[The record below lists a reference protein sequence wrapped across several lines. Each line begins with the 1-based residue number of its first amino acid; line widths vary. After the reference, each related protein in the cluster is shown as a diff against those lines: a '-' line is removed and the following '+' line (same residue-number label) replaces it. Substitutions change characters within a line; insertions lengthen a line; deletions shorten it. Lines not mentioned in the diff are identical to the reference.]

1 MKIDWNR
8 KHTTLAVYAFLVLSA
23 VCCIV
28 FVLFHLA
35 GILQAANKFIQVI
48 HPVLWGFALAYLL
61 NRPVQFCKKK
71 VFRFLATPK
80 KPRRQW
86 IKGLSIAAV
95 YLFFGCC
102 LLGLLAVL
110 LPQLVRSLSIF
121 LANLPTYLSSLDQ
134 WLQQTSERLHIA
146 HWIDGGFSLAN
157 LFEKAFAYLKD
168 ILPDIAN
175 AGIDIA
181 YRVVGWGSSAVLAIV
196 ISIYTL
202 LSKDLLIAQAKKVVY
217 ALFRPKYAD
226 STIALTRESNEI
238 FGAYISNLLFEAF
251 LIGLL
256 HFLVLSICRVP
267 YTLLISVIIA
277 LTDILPYIGPV
288 IGAAISMLLLFVVSP
303 AYAVTLLIVTICIQ
317 QFEANFL
324 APKILGESTG
334 LTKFWVVVAILLG
347 GGLFGL
353 PGTILGI
360 PLFAVLYSV
369 LRQFIYARLRHRN
382 LSIHSEDYRS
392 DIDE

>member
-1 MKIDWNR
+1 MTIDWNR

-61 NRPVQFCKKK
+61 NRPVQFCQKK

-202 LSKDLLIAQAKKVVY
+202 
-217 ALFRPKYAD
+217 F
-226 STIALTRESNEI
+226 
-238 FGAYISNLLFEAF
+238 
-251 LIGLL
+251 
-256 HFLVLSICRVP
+256 
-267 YTLLISVIIA
+267 
-277 LTDILPYIGPV
+277 
-288 IGAAISMLLLFVVSP
+288 
-303 AYAVTLLIVTICIQ
+303 
-317 QFEANFL
+317 
-324 APKILGESTG
+324 PKIC
-334 LTKFWVVVAILLG
+334 
-347 GGLFGL
+347 
-353 PGTILGI
+353 
-360 PLFAVLYSV
+360 
-369 LRQFIYARLRHRN
+369 
-382 LSIHSEDYRS
+382 
-392 DIDE
+392 